1 LDLLNPVNCVNIGAI
16 TNHRIINHRIIM
28 NNWLS
33 TRIADYTFSVSTNN
47 NIILPGLPESPM
59 APVTKMPQANPPMLF
74 LPQTSQFRL

>member
-1 LDLLNPVNCVNIGAI
+1 
-16 TNHRIINHRIIM
+16 M

>member
-1 LDLLNPVNCVNIGAI
+1 MDLFNPGNCVNIGAI
-16 TNHRIINHRIIM
+16 TNHRIIM

-59 APVTKMPQANPPMLF
+59 APITKMPQANPPMLF
-74 LPQTSQFRL
+74 LPQASQFRL